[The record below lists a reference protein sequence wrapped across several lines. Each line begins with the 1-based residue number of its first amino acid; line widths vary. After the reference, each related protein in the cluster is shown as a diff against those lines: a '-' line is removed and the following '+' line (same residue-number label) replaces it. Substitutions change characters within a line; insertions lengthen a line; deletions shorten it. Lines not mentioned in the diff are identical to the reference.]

1 MPGEKQQACHV
12 DTEILFLEHALRK
25 WVCKL
30 LESGYLPSRTMRM
43 TSETTLPAAT
53 GPAPVNAQDF
63 RDGMARLGGAVHL
76 VTSDGPRGWAGFA
89 ASAVCSVTDDPPTL
103 LVCLR
108 RDSSAHAAV
117 TGNGVLCV
125 NTLEADHQALST
137 LFGGKTPM
145 DTRRAATDW
154 SRLATGAPVLAD
166 ARVAFDCRIARSV
179 GMGTHDVLFCEVL
192 AVAHGAAAHGGLY
205 YTERQYRQLAPLP
218 A

>member
-1 MPGEKQQACHV
+1 
-12 DTEILFLEHALRK
+12 
-25 WVCKL
+25 
-30 LESGYLPSRTMRM
+30 MRM
-43 TSETTLPAAT
+43 TSETTLPASCS
-53 GPAPVNAQDF
+53 PAPESSPLNARDF
-63 RDGMARLGGAVHL
+63 RDGMARMGGAVHL
-76 VTSDGPRGWAGFA
+76 VTSDGPQGWAGFA

-125 NTLEADHQALST
+125 NTLEADHQALSA

-145 DTRRAATDW
+145 DTRRAAADW
-154 SRLATGAPVLAD
+154 AQLATGAPVLAD
-166 ARVAFDCRIARSV
+166 ARVAFDCRIAHSL

-192 AVAHGAAAHGGLY
+192 AVAHGASAQGGLY
-205 YTERQYRQLAPLP
+205 YTERQYRRLAPLP